1 MKDTLAVLLKNPRTT
16 AVALIAIAGA
26 LHDPSKIDADK
37 LEIILLAIGLFF
49 ARDARAGDTQR

>member
-1 MKDTLAVLLKNPRTT
+1 MKEALEVLFTNPRTT

-26 LHDPSKIDADK
+26 VHDPSKIDADK
-37 LEIILLAIGLFF
+37 LEIILLAVGLFF